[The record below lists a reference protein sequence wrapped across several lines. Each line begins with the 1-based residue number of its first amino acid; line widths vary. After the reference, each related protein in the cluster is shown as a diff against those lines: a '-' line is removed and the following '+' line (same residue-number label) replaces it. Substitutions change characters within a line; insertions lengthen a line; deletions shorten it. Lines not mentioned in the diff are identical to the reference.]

1 MAKGIPR
8 RMPGRA
14 GGKTRA
20 NLHELAGAPP
30 QLATTQDFIGAN
42 PPLTGR
48 AEARSRTSKVGRIN
62 LKMVAEAC
70 IDEGLD
76 PAAEIARAL
85 RARVP
90 KVDRQGNLVL
100 DPDGN
105 PIYVDAVD
113 ADTRLRTL
121 QELLQYTQPKLK
133 AVEVKMSGQLEM
145 STEQLDNRLHA
156 LIAKAVGTK

>member
-1 MAKGIPR
+1 MAKGIPSR
-8 RMPGRA
+8 VPGKA
-14 GGKTRA
+14 GGKTRT
-20 NLHELAGAPP
+20 NLHELAGMPP
-30 QLATTQDFIGAN
+30 QLATTQDFIGSN

-48 AEARSRTSKVGRIN
+48 AEAGRKTTKTGRIN

-90 KVDRQGNLVL
+90 KLDRQGNLVL
-100 DPDGN
+100 DADGN
-105 PIYVDAVD
+105 PVYVDAVD
-113 ADTRLRTL
+113 WDTRLRTL

-133 AVEVKMSGQLEM
+133 AVEVKMSGQVEM
-145 STEQLDNRLHA
+145 SSEQLDNRLQA

>member
-1 MAKGIPR
+1 MAKGIPSR
-8 RMPGRA
+8 VPGKA

-20 NLHELAGAPP
+20 NLHELAGMPP
-30 QLATTQDFIGAN
+30 QLATTQDFIGSN

-48 AEARSRTSKVGRIN
+48 AEAGRKTTKTGRIN

-90 KVDRQGNLVL
+90 KMDRQGNLVL
-100 DPDGN
+100 DADGN
-105 PIYVDAVD
+105 PVYVDAVD
-113 ADTRLRTL
+113 WDTRLRTL

-133 AVEVKMSGQLEM
+133 AVEVKMSGQVEM
-145 STEQLDNRLHA
+145 SSEQLDNRLQA